1 VLKKPAKGS
10 TNHQSCSQA
19 MRVAHLNCVSRRKE
33 LNGFC
38 SLKATHLIGSS
49 ISDPS
54 LKNKNK
60 MTFVFC
66 LCKHNFF
73 GGVVEEGKMLNT
85 SL

>member
-1 VLKKPAKGS
+1 M
-10 TNHQSCSQA
+10 TNDANPS
-19 MRVAHLNCVSRRKE
+19 
-33 LNGFC
+33 
-38 SLKATHLIGSS
+38 
-49 ISDPS
+49 S

-85 SL
+85 S